1 MILTTYPQFRQHFS
15 APGALTALDGFPA
28 WPGPDVS
35 DGTIS
40 STPSNL
46 RLSGFD
52 GTIKAITNNNNGSSV
67 SATFLLP
74 AGGVGPLIDYTKLP
88 AGEPV
93 FPIQI
98 TCNNF
103 AGDAVFGVHDFV
115 WYVSQ
120 RRDPG
125 FYSQI
130 GTTTLVEFIA
140 AQQCLNVTMP
150 VPKSGFILIDIN
162 TSSVAEIIGSFVA
175 TDFVTDYA
183 LSTVLKNV
191 QIYCKRVS
199 DGAIQYFSIY
209 RRITSG

>member
-1 MILTTYPQFRQHFS
+1 M
-15 APGALTALDGFPA
+15 G
-28 WPGPDVS
+28 

-40 STPSNL
+40 SGSSHL
-46 RLSGFD
+46 RKNGFD

-74 AGGVGPLIDYTKLP
+74 SGNVGPLIDYTKLP

-93 FPIQI
+93 FPIQL

-103 AGDAVFGVHDFV
+103 AGDAVFGTHDYV

-125 FYSQI
+125 FYAQI
-130 GTTTLVEFIA
+130 GTTTPVEFKA
-140 AQQCLNVTMP
+140 AQQCLNITMP

-162 TSSVAEIIGSFVA
+162 TASVAEIIGPFVA
-175 TDFVTDYA
+175 TDLTSDYA
-183 LSTVLKNV
+183 LSTILKNV
-191 QIYCKRVS
+191 QIYVKRVS